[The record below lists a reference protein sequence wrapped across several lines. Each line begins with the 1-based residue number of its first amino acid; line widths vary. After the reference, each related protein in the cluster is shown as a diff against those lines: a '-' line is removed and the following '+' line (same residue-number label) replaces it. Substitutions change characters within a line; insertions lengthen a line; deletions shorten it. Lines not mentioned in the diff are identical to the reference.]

1 VTSRD
6 SSRDMVGRMPGSRR
20 ASMVL
25 PEPGGPMSKNHRFVT
40 RAGHIGADAW
50 VVERDARMVAGPF
63 KTNVQ
68 AIAAL
73 HRLSPQSA
81 DWAIRYEGYAI
92 RRIENGDGSVG
103 ATHREARS

>member
-1 VTSRD
+1 
-6 SSRDMVGRMPGSRR
+6 
-20 ASMVL
+20 
-25 PEPGGPMSKNHRFVT
+25 
-40 RAGHIGADAW
+40 
-50 VVERDARMVAGPF
+50 MVAGPF